1 MRKEFL
7 IIAGFCLI
15 VGIGLTAEV
24 VDWNQN
30 DYGPKN
36 RKQTNILTIVI
47 LILCIIVGYLI
58 GFK

>member
-36 RKQTNILTIVI
+36 RK
-47 LILCIIVGYLI
+47 YEP
-58 GFK
+58 